1 MEYANQSI
9 LYNAVFTT
17 DRLLL
22 NYFVNEKYISFPHNF
37 HIVKNILTSI
47 SNRGMF
53 WFDIKYI
60 YTKIFVNGE
69 HLKQQNHR
77 KYAN

>member
-22 NYFVNEKYISFPHNF
+22 NYFVNEKDISFPRNV
-37 HIVKNILTSI
+37 HIVKNILTCI

-53 WFDIKYI
+53 
-60 YTKIFVNGE
+60 
-69 HLKQQNHR
+69 
-77 KYAN
+77 